1 MLLAVSR
8 LVVPE
13 HRQKELEERFRNRQ
27 RLVDKHPGFRRLQ
40 LVKAR
45 GTDEYLLM
53 LEWDDLASF
62 QGYAKSPAF
71 HHAHDD
77 LDGDVTPGG
86 LRMYDLILDSG
97 RGE

>member
-1 MLLAVSR
+1 MLLAVSK

-13 HRQKELEERFRNRQ
+13 HRQGELEARFRGRPK
-27 RLVDKHPGFRRLQ
+27 LVDGHPGFRRLQ

-45 GTDEYLLM
+45 GTGEYLLL

-62 QGYAKSPAF
+62 QGYAKSAAF
-71 HHAHDD
+71 EHAHDD
-77 LDGDVTPGG
+77 LDGDVKPGG
-86 LRMYDLILDSG
+86 LRVYDLVLDSG